1 MSDTAQDNSTTG
13 NVQAKRRIRNL
24 LIDRQF
30 QLRWVV
36 RIILI
41 ITVIVFV
48 MGYFL
53 YRTVADSTD
62 QMLAQKLGDLELTE
76 ASIQAF
82 VSQAETDKAVTIYK
96 LVAWLVTLALV
107 VSGATIVMTH
117 KVAGPVY
124 KMRRIFR
131 SINDDNLHLMGKLR
145 KGDELKEAF
154 DDFDDMLRRLRE
166 QRKSDVEIIARF
178 RAAVDSGNEL
188 DASKSEVDALI
199 QKFRESIRLKSTPP

>member
-1 MSDTAQDNSTTG
+1 MSDTAQNNSKTEH
-13 NVQAKRRIRNL
+13 VQAKRRIRNL
-24 LIDRQF
+24 LIDRKF

-53 YRTVADSTD
+53 YRTVADATD

-82 VSQAETDKAVTIYK
+82 VAQAKIDKSVTIYK
-96 LVAWLVTLALV
+96 LVAWLVTLAVV
-107 VSGATIVMTH
+107 VSGATIVLTH

-124 KMRRIFR
+124 KMRSIFR

-166 QRKSDVEIIARF
+166 QRKSDVEVIAHF
-178 RAAVDSGNEL
+178 RSAVESGQVSEI
-188 DASKSEVDALI
+188 SKSEIDALI
-199 QKFRESIRLKSTPP
+199 AKFRESIRLKSTPP